1 MTQKMPQSGRSEGRH
16 TKKAAT
22 ACMDVENHSNISQ
35 AHDASKFQ
43 QSKRSTAATHGIYT
57 VPNRGATS
65 PAMVHCH
72 LHAVNVAHM
81 LGPDVQA
88 ANLSE
93 EHYPRGADAR
103 TPSRGCV

>member
-1 MTQKMPQSGRSEGRH
+1 MPQSGRSEGRH

-22 ACMDVENHSNISQ
+22 ACMDVEDHSNISQ
-35 AHDASKFQ
+35 TDASQYQ

-57 VPNRGATS
+57 VPNTGATC

-72 LHAVNVAHM
+72 LHAANVARM

-93 EHYPRGADAR
+93 KHYPRGADAR
-103 TPSRGCV
+103 KCPQLS